1 MKRFHSLYVYFTQTK
16 RILRTFKSPERTL
29 STAFITNS
37 NKKNRTILG
46 FPLLVSVDM
55 ERNKETHQNEP
66 ITRQKYS
73 TKIKEQKDKFLL
85 MPLEEKRNIYKCRNK
100 YNTLEDV
107 QTWEEYYSENKDKLL
122 KKIAKKSNLGKSH
135 GERREVRPDLN
146 KKVSLWRGDI
156 TTLEI
161 DAIVN
166 AANESLLGGGGVDG
180 AIHRAAGKKLVEECA
195 TLRGCKTGQA
205 KITGGKFME
214 ECATLRGCKTG
225 QANINGGKFMEEC
238 ATLRGCKTGQA
249 KITGGKLMKES
260 DTLRGCKTGQANI
273 TGGKFM
279 EECAT
284 LRGCKT
290 GQAKITG
297 GYKLPAKYVIHTVG
311 PIGEQKEMLKGAYDK
326 CLQLIH
332 ENELVSV
339 AFPCI
344 STGIY
349 GYSSEKAAP
358 VAIETVR
365 KCLED
370 EEKGEKIERVIF
382 CLFLQKD
389 VDIYEELM
397 QHYFPI
403 ESDGSDR
410 SNKESDKDNKVSALD
425 QNGEENE
432 HVIKTKKLKKDN
444 EMKIMNEKVMDVNDL
459 ENKIPEDKK
468 ENILSENKTVIE
480 NKMEFHSETKAS
492 KDQKMEDS
500 LQNKLMNEKEM
511 EVDSMNKSSDDT
523 KMADI
528 SDNKSPTE
536 KKMEVSDG
544 ESSEKDMETNDG
556 KPLLTVTKGNKE
568 SSSKTKGENK
578 SPSKT
583 KGEKASPSKPKP
595 SGTVSKPITRK
606 DLEKQE
612 TTYL

>member
-16 RILRTFKSPERTL
+16 RILRTFKTPERTL

-37 NKKNRTILG
+37 SKKNRNILG
-46 FPLLVSVDM
+46 FPLLVSVGM
-55 ERNKETHQNEP
+55 ERNKETPQNEP

-73 TKIKEQKDKFLL
+73 TKIKEQKDKFLH
-85 MPLEEKRNIYKCRNK
+85 MPLEEKRQIYKCRNK
-100 YNTLEDV
+100 YNTLEEV
-107 QTWEEYYSENKDKLL
+107 QTWEEYYSENKVKLL
-122 KKIAKKSNLGKSH
+122 KKVAKKSNLGKSH

-195 TLRGCKTGQA
+195 TLKGCRTGH
-205 KITGGKFME
+205 
-214 ECATLRGCKTG
+214 
-225 QANINGGKFMEEC
+225 
-238 ATLRGCKTGQA
+238 
-249 KITGGKLMKES
+249 
-260 DTLRGCKTGQANI
+260 
-273 TGGKFM
+273 
-279 EECAT
+279 
-284 LRGCKT
+284 
-290 GQAKITG
+290 AKITG

-311 PIGEQKEMLKGAYDK
+311 PIGEQKEMLKSAYVW
-326 CLQLIH
+326 CLKLVND
-332 ENELVSV
+332 NELVSV

-365 KCLED
+365 KFLED
-370 EEKGEKIERVIF
+370 KELGEKIERVIF

-403 ESDGSDR
+403 ESDDSDR
-410 SNKESDKDNKVSALD
+410 SNTVSEKDDKVSTLG
-425 QNGEENE
+425 QNTGENE
-432 HVIKTKKLKKDN
+432 DVIKTKKLKKDN

-459 ENKIPEDKK
+459 ENKPPEDKI
-468 ENILSENKTVIE
+468 ENVSQENKTVIE
-480 NKMEFHSETKAS
+480 NKREIQSENKAC

-500 LQNKLMNEKEM
+500 IQNKSLNEKEM

-523 KMADI
+523 KTEDI
-528 SDNKSPTE
+528 LENKSPAE

-544 ESSEKDMETNDG
+544 EGSEKDMETNTT
-556 KPLLTVTKGNKE
+556 KTLLSVTKEDEE
-568 SSSKTKGENK
+568 SSSKTKEENK

-583 KGEKASPSKPKP
+583 KGEKESSSKPKP
-595 SGTVSKPITRK
+595 SGTVTKPITRK
-606 DLEKQE
+606 DVVKQE

>member
-29 STAFITNS
+29 STAFIINS
-37 NKKNRTILG
+37 SKKNRTILD

-205 KITGGKFME
+205 KITGG
-214 ECATLRGCKTG
+214 
-225 QANINGGKFMEEC
+225 
-238 ATLRGCKTGQA
+238 
-249 KITGGKLMKES
+249 
-260 DTLRGCKTGQANI
+260 
-273 TGGKFM
+273 
-279 EECAT
+279 
-284 LRGCKT
+284 
-290 GQAKITG
+290 
-297 GYKLPAKYVIHTVG
+297 YKLPAKYVIHTVG

-326 CLQLIH
+326 CLQLVH

-410 SNKESDKDNKVSALD
+410 SNKESDKDDKVSALD

-556 KPLLTVTKGNKE
+556 KPLLTVTKGDKE